1 MAVVGQI
8 YSFGSSQIE
17 NIRFRTLINGSA
29 TENISFTLSFNSNIR
44 SITSGVNGLTEW
56 VFVPNIINITLGIFV
71 PETAINEAFNESV
84 NIAFTNGVYD
94 INLTGAICY
103 IPTTNNLFNFL
114 PSFDLVH
121 SNYSDLSTRIFNK
134 CVILNS
140 SDYFPNAFVLE
151 EKNRANI
158 FLTKNEEF
166 SYQFNFS
173 TPKTVT
179 PSDIDISIISC
190 SPELSKVDNFTTL
203 NSYEVNTGEYIF
215 YFTWIPNEEITEGG
229 YCFLLRNTVTD
240 EVISLVSPFYYIED
254 QEFLIE
260 NTVHLD
266 YRNSTDRNGFLY
278 SGDAN
283 LLAFRNKVRV
293 RFAKIANTPE
303 YEQEEPYFEQT
314 TGKTRIQKTRQRKAF
329 TLEGQDFSEYE
340 NDAAFALSNHD
351 DILIDGKKIEVKSG
365 YQEEIRRRSSNSRGV
380 MEVYDTRYDETTVH
394 GV

>member
-1 MAVVGQI
+1 MAIVGEL
-8 YSFGSSQIE
+8 YSFGGSQLE
-17 NIRFRTLINGSA
+17 NIRIRVLVNGVA
-29 TENISFTLSFNSNIR
+29 TEGISVTVSFNGNVISVV
-44 SITSGVNGLTEW
+44 SDTNGLTQW
-56 VFVPNIINITLGIFV
+56 FFVPDIKNTPINVFVPESEVNQEFNQIANITF
-71 PETAINEAFNESV
+71 S
-84 NIAFTNGVYD
+84 NGVYEV
-94 INLTGAICY
+94 NLIGASCY
-103 IPTTNNLFNFL
+103 IPTTVNLFNFL
-114 PSFDLVH
+114 PAFDL
-121 SNYSDLSTRIFNK
+121 NNAQYSLLSDSIFNK

-140 SDYFPNAFVLE
+140 IDYFPNPFIL
-151 EKNRANI
+151 KDININNI
-158 FLTKNEEF
+158 FLTKGEEF

-173 TPKTVT
+173 VPKTVT
-179 PSDIDISIISC
+179 PNDIAISIISC
-190 SPELSKVDNFTTL
+190 DSSLSKVDNFTTL
-203 NSYEVNTGEYIF
+203 NSYEVTSGNYIF
-215 YFTWIPNEEITEGG
+215 YFSWTPNLEITRGS

-240 EVISLVSPFYYIED
+240 EAMSLVSPFYYTED
-254 QEFLIE
+254 QDFLIN
-260 NTVHLD
+260 NTIHLD
-266 YRNSTDRNGFLY
+266 YRNSTNRNGFLY

-283 LLAFRNKVRV
+283 LLSFRNKLRV